1 MLAPVDKMSTVLAAL
16 IAIVLFG
23 ETSSPAVKLVG
34 TAVITLGTFLMI
46 KKQQPASEDYE
57 QDRKIRDKWH
67 IPGPCTT
74 FYNKGVTGLGPI
86 SIIQG
91 DVFLVI
97 VL

>member
-46 KKQQPASEDYE
+46 KKQQSASED
-57 QDRKIRDKWH
+57 
-67 IPGPCTT
+67 
-74 FYNKGVTGLGPI
+74 
-86 SIIQG
+86 
-91 DVFLVI
+91 
-97 VL
+97 